1 MPDILVIDDEGL
13 MREML
18 RAILTREGWSVQTAI
33 NGIDGMR
40 KVTAEPPRVVVT
52 DIIMPEGEGIE
63 TIRTLRKTYPEIR
76 ILAMSGGGR
85 HGAFSFL
92 DMASKLGAHA
102 TLPKPFARAQ
112 IVTLVRELLKG

>member
-1 MPDILVIDDEGL
+1 MTDILVIDDEGL

-18 RAILTREGWSVQTAI
+18 RAILTGEGWSVQTAF

-40 KVTAEPPRVVVT
+40 KVTADPPRVVVT

-63 TIRTLRKTYPEIR
+63 TIRALRKTYPEIR

-112 IVTLVRELLKG
+112 LVTLVRELLQG